1 MPHFVKMNLFLFLLE
16 TCGCCCKVSTL
27 KKVGVGSD
35 GGKTGHL
42 QWPTFFH
49 QAALPTSTA
58 SGSVMNPK
66 FGDDAQL
73 TEISLLDRF
82 LGDSAN
88 RFFSEKR
95 SLNGRMLEQQNVQKI
110 N

>member
-1 MPHFVKMNLFLFLLE
+1 
-16 TCGCCCKVSTL
+16 
-27 KKVGVGSD
+27 
-35 GGKTGHL
+35 
-42 QWPTFFH
+42 
-49 QAALPTSTA
+49 
-58 SGSVMNPK
+58 MNPK

-95 SLNGRMLEQQNVQKI
+95 SLNGRMLEQQNQLKLKLALAESFHERHFKGFVLSQF
-110 N
+110 

>member
-1 MPHFVKMNLFLFLLE
+1 
-16 TCGCCCKVSTL
+16 
-27 KKVGVGSD
+27 
-35 GGKTGHL
+35 
-42 QWPTFFH
+42 
-49 QAALPTSTA
+49 
-58 SGSVMNPK
+58 MNPK

-95 SLNGRMLEQQNVQKI
+95 SLNGRMLEQQNQLKLKLALAESVHERNFKGFVLSQF
-110 N
+110 